1 MLTPER
7 PFLLGVN
14 FLSRRKAIMNCK
26 TKRITAIG
34 MLCAITY
41 VTMVVGRIPII
52 LFLKYDPS
60 DVIVTLGGFIWGPMT
75 SCIVSVIVA
84 TLEMITVSDTGILGC
99 IMNIVQTL
107 SFACTASI
115 IYKKKHTLSG
125 ALIGLASGW
134 LITVIVMLLWNYLV
148 TPLYMGY
155 PREAVVE
162 LLLPAFLP
170 FNLLKGGLNA
180 SITFLL
186 YKPIVTALRK
196 SGYISTLEKDT
207 RQQHTG
213 LLILANFI
221 IVTCVLI
228 ILSMNGII

>member
-1 MLTPER
+1 
-7 PFLLGVN
+7 
-14 FLSRRKAIMNCK
+14 MNSK

-186 YKPIVTALRK
+186 YKP
-196 SGYISTLEKDT
+196 
-207 RQQHTG
+207 
-213 LLILANFI
+213 
-221 IVTCVLI
+221 
-228 ILSMNGII
+228 